1 MTGICRP
8 ECGLLSRR
16 RHGGFWCWVA
26 PPSMGLRPSTARALQ
41 AQYRLTPLSVWGQED
56 IVVPIRRDV

>member
-1 MTGICRP
+1 
-8 ECGLLSRR
+8 
-16 RHGGFWCWVA
+16 
-26 PPSMGLRPSTARALQ
+26 MGLRPSTARALQ